1 MNKKIILYIIGGII
15 LILSLVLLFNKIPK
29 STSEIDGKYNYFT
42 LTSRNE
48 YVFVFESE
56 FKSGKLTHFYKNGE
70 IGISKFKVVDK
81 NTIEIQFEEKVPYQ
95 LKIIR
100 DENNKVISLSET
112 YGLYERIN

>member
-1 MNKKIILYIIGGII
+1 MNKKTILYIVGGVII
-15 LILSLVLLFNKIPK
+15 VLLIFLLSSIIPK

-48 YVFVFESE
+48 YVFVYESE
-56 FKSGKLTHFYKNGE
+56 FKSGKLTHFYKSGE

-81 NTIEIQFEEKVPYQ
+81 NTIEIQFEDKIPYQ
-95 LKIIR
+95 LKINR